1 MATAATT
8 AAGEATRS
16 RLQGRTGNALM
27 PYLFIAPHL
36 IFFLVFVAYPF
47 FYGLYTSFFRF
58 DFLRPEAKEFVL
70 LENYAKLFTPGT
82 IQFPVFWNAL
92 GNTLEFVLF
101 SVPPLV
107 IIALLL
113 AVLLNTRVPGKNFF
127 RGLYFSPWVLSS
139 AVVGLLGFWIFQSQG
154 GLVNYY
160 LVQLGLTPPRWLSTM
175 PWAWISIVL
184 MTLWWTIGFNMIILL
199 AALQD
204 IPRQLYESASLDG
217 ATSWQQFIS
226 ITLPILRPVLVF
238 VIIITIIAS
247 FNLFAQPFFMTNGGP
262 AQATGGGSTEPV
274 MLRIYREG
282 FERNQL
288 GMAAAMSFIVATI
301 MIVFSYT
308 NFRLFRTR
316 E

>member
-1 MATAATT
+1 MAAATGT
-8 AAGEATRS
+8 AEQVAQR
-16 RLQGRTGNALM
+16 RFHKRTGNTLI
-27 PYLFIAPHL
+27 PYLFIGPHL

-47 FYGLYTSFFRF
+47 FYGLYTSFFQF
-58 DFLRPEAKEFVL
+58 DFLRPNAKAFVG
-70 LENYAKLFTPGT
+70 LENYIKLFTPGT

-92 GNTLEFVLF
+92 GNTLEFVLM

-107 IIALLL
+107 IIPLLL
-113 AVLLNTRVPGKNFF
+113 AVLLNTRVPGRNFF
-127 RGLYFSPWVLSS
+127 RGLYFAPWVLSA

-160 LVQLGLTPPRWLSTM
+160 LMRLGLTPPRWLSTM
-175 PWAWISIVL
+175 PWAWVAIVL
-184 MTLWWTIGFNMIILL
+184 MTIWWTVGFNMIILL

-217 ATSWQQFIS
+217 ATNWQQFVS
-226 ITLPILRPVLVF
+226 ITLPILRPVMVF
-238 VIIITIIAS
+238 VVIITIIAS

-262 AQATGGGSTEPV
+262 AQATGGGATEPV

-288 GMAAAMSFIVATI
+288 GMAAAMSFVVATI
-301 MIVFSYT
+301 MIAFSYT

-316 E
+316 D

>member
-1 MATAATT
+1 MAATATRATQQ
-8 AAGEATRS
+8 ATRR
-16 RLQGRTGNALM
+16 RLQRRTGNMLI
-27 PYLFIAPHL
+27 PYLFIAPHF

-47 FYGLYTSFFRF
+47 FYGLYTSFFKY
-58 DFLRPEAKEFVL
+58 DFLRPQAKQFVL
-70 LENYAKLFTPGT
+70 LDNYAKLFTPGSV
-82 IQFPVFWNAL
+82 QFPVFWNAL
-92 GNTLEFVLF
+92 GNTLEFVLY
-101 SVPPLV
+101 SVLPLV
-107 IIALLL
+107 AIPLLL

-127 RGLYFSPWVLSS
+127 RGLYFAPWVLSS

-154 GLVNYY
+154 GLISYY

-175 PWAWISIVL
+175 PWAWVSIVL
-184 MTLWWTIGFNMIILL
+184 MTIWWTLGFNMIILL

-204 IPRQLYESASLDG
+204 IPRHLYESASLDG
-217 ATSWQQFIS
+217 ASNWRQFVS

-247 FNLFAQPFFMTNGGP
+247 FNLFAQPFFMTGGGP
-262 AQATGGGSTEPV
+262 AQAGGGGATEPV

-316 E
+316 D